1 MTCLVCRTEADQEEP
16 LPNALIG
23 TQVSSLHRLKDTD
36 NHDGAFFVFGDLS
49 VKQEGRFRLL
59 FSLHKMVD
67 NAAMTLASTTSD
79 VFQVFATK
87 SFPGLAE
94 STFLTRSFSDQ
105 GVRLRL
111 RKDSRASQTRKR
123 NATAADFARKHPVHS
138 HRDHP
143 SHRGIPGRAG
153 SNEEGMPYG
162 TPNSVY
168 DGQPGYGYDVE
179 GMNKRQRMSEGPPSY
194 GHGGQQGYG
203 YDVDDMNKR
212 QRLSDASPAYTTHN
226 GQSGYGGYDVDDMSK
241 RQRLD
246 GNPAYGHDIQY
257 QRSTYPPQMQL
268 PASTAPFT
276 MPSQPTAPPY
286 HLARLETQ
294 PPGYLPPL

>member
-1 MTCLVCRTEADQEEP
+1 MTCLVCRTEPEQEEP

-67 NAAMTLASTTSD
+67 NAAMTLASTSSD

-123 NATAADFARKHPVHS
+123 NATVADFSRSKPPHH
-138 HRDHP
+138 HREPP
-143 SHRGIPGRAG
+143 SHRGYPGRAG
-153 SNEEGMPYG
+153 SNDDGVPGYG
-162 TPNSVY
+162 PPGSVY
-168 DGQPGYGYDVE
+168 DSPGYGYDME
-179 GMNKRQRMSEGPPSY
+179 GMY
-194 GHGGQQGYG
+194 
-203 YDVDDMNKR
+203 KR
-212 QRLSDASPAYTTHN
+212 QRLAE
-226 GQSGYGGYDVDDMSK
+226 
-241 RQRLD
+241 
-246 GNPAYGHDIQY
+246 
-257 QRSTYPPQMQL
+257 
-268 PASTAPFT
+268 
-276 MPSQPTAPPY
+276 PSRA
-286 HLARLETQ
+286 
-294 PPGYLPPL
+294 